1 MRCVSPEAVPP
12 DGVLTGVRMK
22 VYRLFAVGAASA
34 LTLLSTAG
42 ASANVTLTQIS
53 SDPYTN
59 STSQHATQVE
69 PDTFSFGNTIVSAF
83 QEGRFFD
90 GGSSNVG
97 WATSTDGGTT
107 WTHGDLPGT
116 TVFATPAGP
125 FARDTDPSVA
135 FDARFGA
142 WLINTLPLD
151 STVTGA
157 GVIVNRS
164 TNGGTVWGNPVT
176 VVPPGGINSDK
187 NWIVCDNTSTSPFYG
202 NCYVEWDDH
211 SRGNLIEMNTST
223 DGGLTWGPSTT
234 TAQGIAGI
242 GGQPVVQPNGTVIV
256 PLDNA
261 NETALGDF
269 LSTDGGVTWGNVV
282 TITGVAHHTDAG
294 GIRSGALPTAEID
307 GAGKV
312 FVAWSDSRF
321 ERGGKANDIVF
332 TSSSDGLTWSPVAFI
347 PLDPIRSG
355 VDHFI
360 PGLAVNKA
368 TSGSTAHLALYYY
381 FYPVS
386 NCGTMSTPAC
396 QLDVGFSSS
405 ADGGASWTAGL
416 MQAGPMTLSWLP
428 STTQGN
434 MVGDYISAS
443 YNSSGLSHG
452 VFAVASANVGTVF
465 NEAMF
470 TNAAGQASA
479 ATIAANTSPVFGSA
493 NRASWAR
500 ATNAST
506 WR

>member
-1 MRCVSPEAVPP
+1 
-12 DGVLTGVRMK
+12 MK
-22 VYRLFAVGAASA
+22 AYRLFAVGAASA
-34 LTLLSTAG
+34 LTLLSTVG

-69 PDTFSFGNTIVSAF
+69 PDTFSFGNTIVAAMQS
-83 QEGRFFD
+83 GRFFD
-90 GGSSNVG
+90 GGASNIG

-107 WTHGDLPGT
+107 WTHGFLPGT

-125 FARDTDPSVA
+125 FARDTDPAVA
-135 FDARFGA
+135 FDPNPLHGSQGVWIIAS
-142 WLINTLPLD
+142 LPLD
-151 STVTGA
+151 SSVNGA

-164 TNGGTVWGNPVT
+164 TNGGTTWGNPVT

-187 NWIVCDNTSTSPFYG
+187 SWIVCDTWASSPHYG
-202 NCYVEWDDH
+202 NCYIQWDDH
-211 SRGNLIEMNTST
+211 GAGNLIYMNTST
-223 DGGLTWGPSTT
+223 DGGLTWGPKTT

-261 NETALGDF
+261 NETAVGAF
-269 LSTDGGVTWGNVV
+269 SSTNGGVSWGNVT
-282 TITGVAHHTDAG
+282 TITGIAHHTDAG
-294 GIRSGALPTAEID
+294 GIRSGALPTAEVD

-368 TSGSTAHLALYYY
+368 TTGSSAHLALYYY
-381 FYPVS
+381 YYPVS
-386 NCGTMSTPAC
+386 SCTATTC
-396 QLDVGFSSS
+396 QLNVGFSSS
-405 ADGGASWTAGL
+405 ATGGASWTAGL
-416 MQAGPMTLSWLP
+416 MQAGPMTLSWLA
-428 STTQGN
+428 STSQGV

-452 VFAVASANVGTVF
+452 VFEVAFAPSGGVF
-465 NEAMF
+465 NEATY
-470 TNAAGQASA
+470 TNTTGQASA
-479 ATIAANTSPVFGSA
+479 ATFAAGTPTVYGSA
-493 NRASWAR
+493 NRASFGA
-500 ATNAST
+500 ANPSSI